1 MLLFAFDNVMCIRS
15 EYKISPGPSSG
26 VVSLNTAVASGLAF
40 TRAICSSGKVAAFIG
55 TRPPL
60 PSPPRPRNK
69 EFTACLRLDTTLE
82 QFPFPMKLYS

>member
-60 PSPPRPRNK
+60 PRNK